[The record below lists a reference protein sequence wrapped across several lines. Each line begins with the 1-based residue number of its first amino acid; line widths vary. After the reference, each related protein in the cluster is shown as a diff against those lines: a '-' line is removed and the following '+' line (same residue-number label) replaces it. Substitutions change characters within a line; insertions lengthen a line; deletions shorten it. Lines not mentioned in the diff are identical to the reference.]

1 MNFTEDGG
9 VKRINEKKLIT
20 LVKKNNDKKAAGEI
34 VKFYY
39 KEIFAYVFRQ
49 TSNEELSKDLTQ
61 EIFIS
66 MLKSLGS
73 FDDEKASFRTW
84 LYKIA
89 SNKIIDNYRSTY
101 YKYVTVVDEFE
112 EGLVGYENDLE
123 ESFQL
128 KEDAKEILEIIN
140 TLNTSIQQ
148 ILRLKIFGGMTFLEI
163 ASLIDMSES
172 TVKTKYYSSI
182 KKIKKILEVKKNE
195 QRKRGV

>member
-1 MNFTEDGG
+1 
-9 VKRINEKKLIT
+9 
-20 LVKKNNDKKAAGEI
+20 
-34 VKFYY
+34 
-39 KEIFAYVFRQ
+39 
-49 TSNEELSKDLTQ
+49 
-61 EIFIS
+61 
-66 MLKSLGS
+66 MLKSLGG

-128 KEDAKEILEIIN
+128 KEEAKEILEIIN

>member
-1 MNFTEDGG
+1 
-9 VKRINEKKLIT
+9 
-20 LVKKNNDKKAAGEI
+20 
-34 VKFYY
+34 
-39 KEIFAYVFRQ
+39 
-49 TSNEELSKDLTQ
+49 
-61 EIFIS
+61 
-66 MLKSLGS
+66 MLKSLGG

-123 ESFQL
+123 ESFQI
-128 KEDAKEILEIIN
+128 KEDAKEILDIIN

-195 QRKRGV
+195 

>member
-1 MNFTEDGG
+1 
-9 VKRINEKKLIT
+9 
-20 LVKKNNDKKAAGEI
+20 
-34 VKFYY
+34 
-39 KEIFAYVFRQ
+39 
-49 TSNEELSKDLTQ
+49 
-61 EIFIS
+61 
-66 MLKSLGS
+66 MLKSLGG

>member
-9 VKRINEKKLIT
+9 VRRINEKKLIT

-34 VKFYY
+34 VNFYY

>member
-1 MNFTEDGG
+1 
-9 VKRINEKKLIT
+9 
-20 LVKKNNDKKAAGEI
+20 
-34 VKFYY
+34 
-39 KEIFAYVFRQ
+39 
-49 TSNEELSKDLTQ
+49 
-61 EIFIS
+61 
-66 MLKSLGS
+66 MLKSLGG

-123 ESFQL
+123 ESFQI

-163 ASLIDMSES
+163 ASLVDMSES

>member
-1 MNFTEDGG
+1 
-9 VKRINEKKLIT
+9 
-20 LVKKNNDKKAAGEI
+20 
-34 VKFYY
+34 
-39 KEIFAYVFRQ
+39 
-49 TSNEELSKDLTQ
+49 
-61 EIFIS
+61 
-66 MLKSLGS
+66 
-73 FDDEKASFRTW
+73 
-84 LYKIA
+84 
-89 SNKIIDNYRSTY
+89 
-101 YKYVTVVDEFE
+101 
-112 EGLVGYENDLE
+112 YENDLE

-182 KKIKKILEVKKNE
+182 RKIKKILEVKKNE

>member
-1 MNFTEDGG
+1 
-9 VKRINEKKLIT
+9 
-20 LVKKNNDKKAAGEI
+20 
-34 VKFYY
+34 
-39 KEIFAYVFRQ
+39 
-49 TSNEELSKDLTQ
+49 
-61 EIFIS
+61 
-66 MLKSLGS
+66 MLKSLGR

-123 ESFQL
+123 ESFQI
-128 KEDAKEILEIIN
+128 KEDAKEILDIIN

>member
-1 MNFTEDGG
+1 
-9 VKRINEKKLIT
+9 
-20 LVKKNNDKKAAGEI
+20 
-34 VKFYY
+34 
-39 KEIFAYVFRQ
+39 
-49 TSNEELSKDLTQ
+49 
-61 EIFIS
+61 

-163 ASLIDMSES
+163 SSLIDMSES

>member
-1 MNFTEDGG
+1 
-9 VKRINEKKLIT
+9 
-20 LVKKNNDKKAAGEI
+20 
-34 VKFYY
+34 
-39 KEIFAYVFRQ
+39 
-49 TSNEELSKDLTQ
+49 
-61 EIFIS
+61 
-66 MLKSLGS
+66 MLKSLGG

-123 ESFQL
+123 ESFQI

-195 QRKRGV
+195 QRKRGF

>member
-1 MNFTEDGG
+1 
-9 VKRINEKKLIT
+9 
-20 LVKKNNDKKAAGEI
+20 
-34 VKFYY
+34 
-39 KEIFAYVFRQ
+39 
-49 TSNEELSKDLTQ
+49 
-61 EIFIS
+61 
-66 MLKSLGS
+66 MLKSLGG

-123 ESFQL
+123 ESFQI
-128 KEDAKEILEIIN
+128 KEDAKEILDIIN